1 MKLVGLTGGIASG
14 KSTVSRL
21 LAEAGA
27 RIIDADVLARQA
39 VEPGQPAFAAVV
51 EHFGSGV
58 LKSDGTIDRDQLAAE
73 VFADPGQKARLE
85 RIIHPA
91 VAHAMA
97 ARLAEIEATAPE
109 STVVLDVPLLFEAG
123 MDAGLDLVV
132 VVDAPEAVQLER
144 LMKRSGLSRADALAR
159 IRSQMPMAEKRRRAD
174 VVIDNSGSLASTRSQ
189 VLALWRRLN
198 RP

>member
-1 MKLVGLTGGIASG
+1 MKIVGLTGGIASG